1 MPVGSLIRRAVDV
14 FRDYMDAD
22 NYIIAP
28 RALTEPVA
36 TGDTHAPE
44 GMEASGERESG
55 REFGDAS
62 GAPQEPYATLVHQ
75 SLSIDIDDHPQVHGN
90 GYSLDDAGD
99 DEESAGTRADEH
111 EAAAHGT
118 VHDPAEDKAA
128 RKAAKAQQRRDN
140 RARRAQA
147 RKEVV
152 AKSTQ
157 ASKKAVAKTA
167 HSSRAA
173 AAKTAHTSRAVA
185 AKTAHT
191 SRAAAVKTGQASRHA
206 YNSSKQVVVERMPE
220 RKPIPRQTEMGSR
233 RALFALIALS
243 IGGFGIGTTE
253 FVSMGLLKYIGADYG
268 ISDGAAGRIVTAY
281 AMGVV
286 VGAPLIT
293 ALTGRI
299 PRRRLL
305 LLLMGAF
312 TVGNGLSVFAPNYP
326 FLIAARFIAGI
337 PHGAFFGV
345 SSLVAVSLSKPGKRG
360 QAIAIVNLGL
370 PIATLIGVPLAQA
383 IGQAMSWHYAY
394 AMVSLIGLATLVSIW
409 IALPHMTL
417 MLTTNP
423 LTELSALIKPQVL
436 LTLLMGTVG
445 FGGMFAV
452 YTYISWTMTEVAGL
466 PASLMWIV
474 LMSYGVGMI
483 IGTWFGGKLV
493 DYNPERGIFFSLIVM
508 MVILTAFFFTSHNPW
523 LGTINFAL
531 IGMSGSLLTPNL
543 QSRLMDTAGEAQTL
557 ASALNQSALNLAN
570 AGGAM
575 VGGWVVSAGFGYSSG
590 GLAGAL
596 MALLSMIV
604 WAPTAL
610 VRRRATASVQP
621 VKTPAS

>member
-36 TGDTHAPE
+36 TGDAHAPE
-44 GMEASGERESG
+44 GMEASDERESG

-75 SLSIDIDDHPQVHGN
+75 SLSIDIDDHPQFHGN

-99 DEESAGTRADEH
+99 DE
-111 EAAAHGT
+111 HGT
-118 VHDPAEDKAA
+118 AHDPAEDKAA
-128 RKAAKAQQRRDN
+128 RKAAKAQHRRDN

-286 VGAPLIT
+286 VGAPLIIV
-293 ALTGRI
+293 TGKI

-312 TVGNGLSVFAPNYP
+312 TVGNGLSVFTPNYP

-394 AMVSLIGLATLVSIW
+394 AMVSLIGLVTLVSIW

-474 LMSYGVGMI
+474 LMSYGIGMI

-610 VRRRATASVQP
+610 VRKRSTASVQHVKAP
-621 VKTPAS
+621 VS

>member
-14 FRDYMDAD
+14 FRDYIDAD

-55 REFGDAS
+55 REFGSAS

-99 DEESAGTRADEH
+99 DEESAGIRADEH

-118 VHDPAEDKAA
+118 AHDPAEDKAA

-293 ALTGRI
+293 ALTGKI

-394 AMVSLIGLATLVSIW
+394 ALVSLIGLATLVSIW

-508 MVILTAFFFTSHNPW
+508 MVVLTAFFFTSHNPW

-610 VRRRATASVQP
+610 VRRRSTASVQP

>member
-14 FRDYMDAD
+14 FRDYMNAD

-118 VHDPAEDKAA
+118 AHDPAKDKAA

-167 HSSRAA
+167 QSSRAA
-173 AAKTAHTSRAVA
+173 AAKTAHRSRAVA

-293 ALTGRI
+293 ALTGKI

-508 MVILTAFFFTSHNPW
+508 MVVLTAFFFTSHNPW

-557 ASALNQSALNLAN
+557 ASALNQSAMNLAN

-610 VRRRATASVQP
+610 VRRRSTASVQP

>member
-1 MPVGSLIRRAVDV
+1 MPVVSFIRRAVDV

-28 RALTEPVA
+28 RALTEPVN
-36 TGDTHAPE
+36 TGDAHRSHGREKP
-44 GMEASGERESG
+44 SGH
-55 REFGDAS
+55 EFGDTP
-62 GAPQEPYATLVHQ
+62 APPAEPYATLVHQ
-75 SLSIDIDDHPQVHGN
+75 SLSIDIDDHPQAHSN
-90 GYSLDDAGD
+90 GYSLDDA
-99 DEESAGTRADEH
+99 EESAGSS
-111 EAAAHGT
+111 
-118 VHDPAEDKAA
+118 DPSKDKAA
-128 RKAAKAQQRRDN
+128 RKAAKAQHRRDN
-140 RARRAQA
+140 RARRIQAQKDA
-147 RKEVV
+147 VVRGAAASKSAVAKSRQASRKAV
-152 AKSTQ
+152 AKSTH
-157 ASKKAVAKTA
+157 A
-167 HSSRAA
+167 
-173 AAKTAHTSRAVA
+173 SRAV
-185 AKTAHT
+185 
-191 SRAAAVKTGQASRHA
+191 AVKTGQASRHA
-206 YNSSKQVVVERMPE
+206 YSSGKQVVVERMPE
-220 RKPIPRQTEMGSR
+220 RRPIPRQTEMGSR

-268 ISDGAAGRIVTAY
+268 ISDGDAGRIITAY

-293 ALTGRI
+293 ALTGKI

-326 FLIAARFIAGI
+326 FLMAARFIAGI

-394 AMVSLIGLATLVSIW
+394 AMVSLIGLVTLISIW

-466 PASLMWIV
+466 PADLMWIV

-493 DYNPERGIFFSLIVM
+493 DYNPERGIFISLIVM

-543 QSRLMDTAGEAQTL
+543 QSRLMDTAGDAQTL

-570 AGGAM
+570 AGGAV

-590 GLAGAL
+590 GLVGAL
-596 MALLSMIV
+596 MALLSMII

-610 VRRRATASVQP
+610 ARRRATASVQP

>member
-1 MPVGSLIRRAVDV
+1 MPVGSLRRAVDV

-36 TGDTHAPE
+36 TGDAHAPE
-44 GMEASGERESG
+44 GMEASGEHESG
-55 REFGDAS
+55 REFSSAS
-62 GAPQEPYATLVHQ
+62 EAPQEPYATLVHQ
-75 SLSIDIDDHPQVHGN
+75 SLSIDIDDHPQAHGN
-90 GYSLDDAGD
+90 GYSLDDAAD
-99 DEESAGTRADEH
+99 DE
-111 EAAAHGT
+111 HGT
-118 VHDPAEDKAA
+118 AEDKAV
-128 RKAAKAQQRRDN
+128 RKAVKARQRRDN
-140 RARRAQA
+140 RARRAQV

-152 AKSTQ
+152 AKSAQ

-293 ALTGRI
+293 ALTGKI

-383 IGQAMSWHYAY
+383 IGQAMSWYYAY

-445 FGGMFAV
+445 FGGMFVV

-493 DYNPERGIFFSLIVM
+493 DYNPERVIFFSLIVM
-508 MVILTAFFFTSHNPW
+508 MVILTAFFFTSRNPW
-523 LGTINFAL
+523 LGTFNFAL

-610 VRRRATASVQP
+610 VRRRSTASVQH